1 MARFSTFLVV
11 LSAWFISSSA
21 QFGFFDQ
28 MFGNQ
33 GHQQQ
38 QQPQNVRSDSQWYQ
52 AQYEGGKIHPA
63 FPPTPTHTHL
73 NILLPT
79 VYNFIRNTR

>member
-1 MARFSTFLVV
+1 MQLSSFLLIVTSTFAASV
-11 LSAWFISSSA
+11 SA

-28 MFGNQ
+28 MFGGG

-52 AQYEGGKIHPA
+52 QQYEGGMSSPSRLYIH
-63 FPPTPTHTHL
+63 FVSTFRHL
-73 NILLPT
+73 A
-79 VYNFIRNTR
+79 

>member
-1 MARFSTFLVV
+1 MARLASIIVV

-33 GHQQQ
+33 QQQ
-38 QQPQNVRSDSQWYQ
+38 HQEPQNVRSDSSWYQ
-52 AQYEGGKIHPA
+52 AQYEGGTSLSSRP
-63 FPPTPTHTHL
+63 FLSTC
-73 NILLPT
+73 
-79 VYNFIRNTR
+79 